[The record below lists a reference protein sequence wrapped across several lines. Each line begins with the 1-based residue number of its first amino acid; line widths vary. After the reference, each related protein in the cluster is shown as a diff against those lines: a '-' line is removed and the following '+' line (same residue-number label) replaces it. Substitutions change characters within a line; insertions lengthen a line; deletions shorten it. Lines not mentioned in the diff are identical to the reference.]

1 MQNLEAVEA
10 KLNEQQA
17 RGQEA
22 LEGLFLR
29 CVQSIVKV
37 CDSAKQEDGDVA
49 EPGLLPLPPAAAK
62 AWSVQPVA
70 SSNTRPAACVIV
82 LLFLLVE

>member
-1 MQNLEAVEA
+1 MQNLSAVEA

-37 CDSAKQEDGDVA
+37 CDPAKQEDEGVA
-49 EPGLLPLPPAAAK
+49 APGPLPHALAVDTMCTALTAPEA
-62 AWSVQPVA
+62 
-70 SSNTRPAACVIV
+70 
-82 LLFLLVE
+82 